1 MTDSAARHHET
12 KRTVIKDLTTAEEW
26 FSLGTRVPYD
36 PATKKILQAHEAT
49 DAADGIEVF
58 ERVVRSDGQD
68 DAVGWTTFM
77 PGYPDGSY
85 GWASVDQ
92 HLRGDKMVPKLFVE
106 FVGQGD
112 SDKPARYA
120 YNTMERADLV
130 EAIWKA
136 EGIRSTFVVTFDY
149 SSLAALELL
158 SRQHERREKGVDLH
172 TTISGVLMINGGL
185 FADAHSHPL
194 MTTPLLGSPL
204 GPPFTWIAQRS
215 AFVLNQM
222 LRTMISKD
230 YPVTAQELH
239 EIGEAIRRRDGVR
252 FMSRA
257 ARFRHEHQTKYPQ
270 RWDLRRLFHAL
281 RDSVSFHIV
290 GSEGDPFE
298 PNQITKAKERLGDQ
312 GLDVRM
318 VPGGHLATL
327 EHPDELARIIED
339 VGPS

>member
-1 MTDSAARHHET
+1 MTDPTSQQQDTPRPLMKEL
-12 KRTVIKDLTTAEEW
+12 IKAEEW
-26 FSLGTRVPYD
+26 FSLGARVPYD
-36 PATKKILQAHEAT
+36 PVAKKILQT
-49 DAADGIEVF
+49 DDTRNGSDVIEVF
-58 ERVVRSDGQD
+58 QRVVRGDGQD
-68 DAVGWTTFM
+68 DAAIWTTFM

-92 HLRGDKMVPKLFVE
+92 HLRDKLVPKLFVE
-106 FVGQGD
+106 YIGQGD
-112 SDKPARYA
+112 SDKPSKYA

-130 EAIWKA
+130 EATWKA
-136 EGIRSTFVVTFDY
+136 EEVRSTFMVTFDY

-158 SRQHERREKGVDLH
+158 SRQHERLANGTAIH
-172 TTISGVLMINGGL
+172 TKITGVLMINGGL

-222 LRTMISKD
+222 LRTMISND
-230 YPVTAQELH
+230 YQVSAEELY
-239 EIGEAIRRRDGVR
+239 EIGAAIRRRDGVP

-257 ARFRHEHQTKYPQ
+257 ARFRHEHQTQYAQ

-290 GSEGDPFE
+290 GSEEDPFE
-298 PNQITKAKERLGDQ
+298 PNQITKARERLGDQ
-312 GLDVRM
+312 GLDIRM

-327 EHPDELARIIED
+327 EQPSELARIIEN